1 MRSIQLR
8 YNFRCYPDESQQAAL
23 ARAFGCARV
32 VFNDAL
38 DARQRA
44 CAAGHWIS
52 DAELSRRLTA
62 AKRTAERAWL
72 ADVSAVV
79 LQQALADL
87 NTAYRNFFASATGR
101 RLGPTVGLPK
111 FRSRHDRQS
120 IRFTRNAHFAVTAGG
135 RLRLP
140 KIGAVK
146 VVWSRPLPA
155 EPTSVTVI
163 RDTAGRYFASF
174 VVESTADPLP
184 EQSAQV
190 GIARGTGTVAVLS
203 NGATIAHPEFLRR
216 SQRRLDRARRTLS
229 RKQLGSKNQ
238 LEARLAVAKA
248 LAALNDTRRDWA
260 HKQSTA
266 IIRENQAVYIEGL
279 PYRAKAPSR
288 RTRSTDDDSW
298 IVLARML
305 DQKAARYGRRFGKV
319 SPSPAPG
326 PHHPDRAAR
335 TILAAGQ
342 AESRNACGADKRP
355 GPVLALGHET
365 GTRRRRYPRQTESSL
380 PAGARHEDA
389 KTRTPTH
396 R

>member
-1 MRSIQLR
+1 MRSVQLR
-8 YNFRCYPDESQQAAL
+8 YNFRCYPDEPQQAAL

-38 DARQRA
+38 DARLRA
-44 CAAGHWIS
+44 SAAGRWIS

-101 RLGPTVGLPK
+101 RLGPTVGLPR

-140 KIGAVK
+140 KIGALK

-163 RDTAGRYFASF
+163 RDTAGRYFVSF
-174 VVESTADPLP
+174 VVESAADPLP

-190 GIARGTGTVAVLS
+190 GIARGTCTVAVLS
-203 NGATIAHPEFLRR
+203 TGTTIAHPESLRR
-216 SQRRLDRARRTLS
+216 AQRRLDRAQRTLS
-229 RKQLGSKNQ
+229 RKQPGSKNQ
-238 LEARLAVAKA
+238 VKARLGVAKA
-248 LAALNDTRRDWA
+248 LAALHDTRRDWA

-298 IVLARML
+298 IVFTRML
-305 DQKAARYGRRFGKV
+305 CQKAARYGRRFGKV
-319 SPSPAPG
+319 SPSPGPG

-342 AESRNACGADKRP
+342 AESRNACGADSRP
-355 GPVLALGHET
+355 GPVPALGHET
-365 GTRRRRYPRQTESSL
+365 GTRRRRYPRQPESSL

>member
-1 MRSIQLR
+1 M
-8 YNFRCYPDESQQAAL
+8 
-23 ARAFGCARV
+23 
-32 VFNDAL
+32 
-38 DARQRA
+38 
-44 CAAGHWIS
+44 
-52 DAELSRRLTA
+52 
-62 AKRTAERAWL
+62 
-72 ADVSAVV
+72 
-79 LQQALADL
+79 
-87 NTAYRNFFASATGR
+87 
-101 RLGPTVGLPK
+101 
-111 FRSRHDRQS
+111 
-120 IRFTRNAHFAVTAGG
+120 
-135 RLRLP
+135 
-140 KIGAVK
+140 
-146 VVWSRPLPA
+146 
-155 EPTSVTVI
+155 TVI

-203 NGATIAHPEFLRR
+203 NGATIA
-216 SQRRLDRARRTLS
+216 
-229 RKQLGSKNQ
+229 
-238 LEARLAVAKA
+238 
-248 LAALNDTRRDWA
+248 
-260 HKQSTA
+260 
-266 IIRENQAVYIEGL
+266 L

-288 RTRSTDDDSW
+288 RTRSNDDDSW

-319 SPSPAPG
+319 SPSPVPG

-355 GPVLALGHET
+355 GPVPALGHET

-389 KTRTPTH
+389 KTRTATH

>member
-1 MRSIQLR
+1 MRSVQLR
-8 YNFRCYPDESQQAAL
+8 YNFRCYPDEPQQAAL

-38 DARQRA
+38 DARLRA
-44 CAAGHWIS
+44 SAAGRWIP

-101 RLGPTVGLPK
+101 RLGPTVGLPR

-140 KIGAVK
+140 KIGALK

-163 RDTAGRYFASF
+163 RDTAGRYFVSF
-174 VVESTADPLP
+174 VVESAADPLP

-190 GIARGTGTVAVLS
+190 GIARGTCTVAVLS
-203 NGATIAHPEFLRR
+203 NGTTIAHPEFLRR
-216 SQRRLDRARRTLS
+216 AQRRLDRAQRTLS
-229 RKQLGSKNQ
+229 RKQPGSKNQ

-248 LAALNDTRRDWA
+248 LAALHDTRRDWA

-298 IVLARML
+298 IVFTRML
-305 DQKAARYGRRFGKV
+305 CQKAARYGRRFGKV
-319 SPSPAPG
+319 SPSPG
-326 PHHPDRAAR
+326 RHHPDRAAR

-342 AESRNACGADKRP
+342 AESRNACGADSLP
-355 GPVLALGHET
+355 GPVPALGHET
-365 GTRRRRYPRQTESSL
+365 GTRRRRYPRQPESSL
-380 PAGARHEDA
+380 SAGARHEDA